1 MIWSYRPCKEVF
13 QPTERWDR
21 LLAGGGLDYLGNKEP
36 QGTASAEGVQLR
48 TGGAEGLQGPRW
60 GPSLAVSAAPTGPW
74 PAVLRRSLL
83 GRVGV
88 ISSQGPCLTDE
99 LHAEPLPGRWPVQKD
114 AVPECLLEF
123 GSAGVKASSKP
134 VGLASQAG
142 GSSEAVTSGGRYG
155 SGHCSPGSLSDIH
168 QTDTVGEA
176 EESGR
181 QSRGMRCTA
190 VMRTHGI
197 L

>member
-1 MIWSYRPCKEVF
+1 MV
-13 QPTERWDR
+13 
-21 LLAGGGLDYLGNKEP
+21 NKEP

-60 GPSLAVSAAPTGPW
+60 GPSLAVSAARTGPW
-74 PAVLRRSLL
+74 PAVLHRSLL

-123 GSAGVKASSKP
+123 GSARVKARSKP

-142 GSSEAVTSGGRYG
+142 GSSEVVSSGGSYG

-168 QTDTVGEA
+168 QTDTG
-176 EESGR
+176 GG
-181 QSRGMRCTA
+181 SRGERETGQGNA
-190 VMRTHGI
+190 LHGSHANAWNS
-197 L
+197 LAGV